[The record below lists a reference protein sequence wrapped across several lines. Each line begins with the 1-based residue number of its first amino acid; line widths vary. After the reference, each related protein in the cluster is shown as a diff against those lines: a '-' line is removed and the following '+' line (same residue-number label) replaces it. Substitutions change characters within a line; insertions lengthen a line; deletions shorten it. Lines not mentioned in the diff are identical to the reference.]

1 MKTVASRFAF
11 AVNLICLSL
20 QPILAAED
28 DRVVVTV
35 NGVGVLEQQVV
46 DEADNRID
54 MQKTRDAARGLIFE
68 ESARESVRD
77 AMRDEVIHA
86 LIERRLIADQLKSQ
100 GLDVTDAEVQSRFA
114 KKVQSAGQT
123 LSEAVQQIEVQGRT
137 LRCVQERIRWNEI
150 GVEKL
155 YYANDQDQQ
164 VLTEAAARK
173 LYDEYPGEFDQPEL
187 RRVSHILVRTNLED
201 SPEKKTRAREHAQ
214 ALLARVLA
222 GEDFARVAAEH
233 SEDIATKAVKGDRG
247 WSSRGIILTPQDDP
261 FGNVAFAM
269 KKIGDVSDVVET
281 RDGYHIIKLTGL
293 KPAGRLPFE
302 EVKQKMIDD
311 FYYREVGNFWAEFG
325 EQLMKKARIEYSA
338 EELAARKTRQSR
350 QEKFNREMEERIAAE
365 KARQQ
370 AERVESISNE

>member
-1 MKTVASRFAF
+1 MKSVASRFAL
-11 AVNLICLSL
+11 VINLICLSL
-20 QPILAAED
+20 QPILAGED
-28 DRVVVTV
+28 GRVVVTV
-35 NGVGVLEQQVV
+35 NGIGILEQQVV

-54 MQKTRDAARGLIFE
+54 IQKTRDAARGLIFE
-68 ESARESVRD
+68 ESARDSVRD
-77 AMRDEVIHA
+77 AMREEVIHA
-86 LIERRLIADQLKSQ
+86 LIERRLIADQLNSQ
-100 GLDVTDAEVQSRFA
+100 GLDVTDPEVEARFA
-114 KKVQSAGQT
+114 KKAKAAGQT
-123 LSEAVQQIEVQGRT
+123 LSEAAQEIASQGRK
-137 LRCVQERIRWNEI
+137 LLCVQERIRWNEI

-173 LYDEYPGEFDQPEL
+173 LYDEYPAEFDQPEL
-187 RRVSHILVRTNLED
+187 RRVSHILVRTKLED
-201 SPEKKTRAREHAQ
+201 SQERKTRAHERAQ
-214 ALLARVLA
+214 ALLARVRA
-222 GEDFARVAAEH
+222 AEDFARVAAEH
-233 SEDIATKAVKGDRG
+233 SEDIATKAVGGDRG
-247 WSSRGIILTPQDDP
+247 WSSRGIILTPHDDP

-311 FYYREVGNFWAEFG
+311 FYYREVGNFWSEFE
-325 EQLMKKARIEYSA
+325 EQLMKTARIEYSA

-365 KARQQ
+365 KANQQ
-370 AERVESISNE
+370 SEPSQGQ

>member
-1 MKTVASRFAF
+1 MKSMASRFAL
-11 AVNLICLSL
+11 AINLICLSL

-28 DRVVVTV
+28 GRVVVTV
-35 NGVGVLEQQVV
+35 NGVGILERQVV
-46 DEADNRID
+46 DEADNRIN
-54 MQKTRDAARGLIFE
+54 MQKSRDAARGLIFE
-68 ESARESVRD
+68 ESARNNVRD

-86 LIERRLIADQLKSQ
+86 LIERRLIADQLKHQ
-100 GLDVTDAEVQSRFA
+100 GFDVTDAEVEARFA
-114 KKVQSAGQT
+114 KKVEAAGQT
-123 LSEAVQQIEVQGRT
+123 LAEALQQIEAQGRT
-137 LRCVQERIRWNEI
+137 LHCVEERIRWNEI

-173 LYDEYPGEFDQPEL
+173 LYKAYPAEFDQPEL

-201 SPEKKTRAREHAQ
+201 SPEKKTRAREQAQ
-214 ALLARVLA
+214 ALLARLQA

-233 SEDIATKAVKGDRG
+233 SEDIATKAVGGDRG

-261 FGNVAFAM
+261 FGNVAFGM
-269 KKIGDVSDVVET
+269 KKIGDVSDVVES

-338 EELAARKTRQSR
+338 EELAARKTRQAR
-350 QEKFNREMEERIAAE
+350 QEKVNQEMEERIAAE
-365 KARQQ
+365 KANQQ
-370 AERVESISNE
+370 ADESSPDR

>member
-1 MKTVASRFAF
+1 MKSMASRFAL
-11 AVNLICLSL
+11 AINLICLSL

-28 DRVVVTV
+28 VRVVVTV
-35 NGVGVLEQQVV
+35 NGVGILERQVV

-68 ESARESVRD
+68 ESARNSVRD

-86 LIERRLIADQLKSQ
+86 LIERRLIADQLESQ
-100 GLDVTDAEVQSRFA
+100 RLEVTEAEVEERFA
-114 KKVQSAGQT
+114 EKAEAAGQT
-123 LSEAVQQIEVQGRT
+123 LSEAAQQIASQGRT

-155 YYANDQDQQ
+155 YYANDPDQQ

-173 LYDEYPGEFDQPEL
+173 LYEAYPAEFDQPEM

-201 SPEKKTRAREHAQ
+201 SAEKKTRAREQAQ
-214 ALLARVLA
+214 ALLARLQA

-233 SEDIATKAVKGDRG
+233 SEDVATKAVGGDRG
-247 WSSRGIILTPQDDP
+247 WSSRGIILTPHDDP

-269 KKIGDVSDVVET
+269 KKIGDVSDVVKS

-293 KPAGRLPFE
+293 KPAGRLRFE

-338 EELAARKTRQSR
+338 EELAARKTRQAR
-350 QEKFNREMEERIAAE
+350 QEKFNRKMEERIAVE
-365 KARQQ
+365 KSRQQ
-370 AERVESISNE
+370 AGESSPDR

>member
-1 MKTVASRFAF
+1 MKSMASRFAL
-11 AVNLICLSL
+11 AINLICLSL

-28 DRVVVTV
+28 VRVVVTV
-35 NGVGVLEQQVV
+35 NGVGILERQVV

-68 ESARESVRD
+68 ESARNSVRD

-86 LIERRLIADQLKSQ
+86 LIERRLIADQLESQ
-100 GLDVTDAEVQSRFA
+100 GLEVTEAEVEERFA
-114 KKVQSAGQT
+114 EKAEAAGQT
-123 LSEAVQQIEVQGRT
+123 LSEAAQQIASQGRT

-155 YYANDQDQQ
+155 YYANDPDQQ

-173 LYDEYPGEFDQPEL
+173 LYEAYPAEFDQPEM

-201 SPEKKTRAREHAQ
+201 SAEKKTRAREQAQ
-214 ALLARVLA
+214 ALLARLQA

-233 SEDIATKAVKGDRG
+233 SEDVATKAVGGDRG
-247 WSSRGIILTPQDDP
+247 WSSRGIILTPHDDP

-269 KKIGDVSDVVET
+269 KKIGDVSDVVKS

-293 KPAGRLPFE
+293 KPAGRLRFE

-338 EELAARKTRQSR
+338 EELAARKTRQAR
-350 QEKFNREMEERIAAE
+350 QEKFNRKMEERIAVE
-365 KARQQ
+365 KSRQQ
-370 AERVESISNE
+370 AGESSPDR